1 MISLVSQSCLTL
13 CKPTDCSLPGSSVH
27 GDSPWQEHWSGLP
40 CPPPGDL
47 LNPGTEPRFH
57 PLQVDSLLFEPPGN
71 PRNTGV
77 CGLSLLQAIF
87 PTQELSP
94 SLLHWASL
102 YSVYFSYLW
111 TISSLFLLS
120 LFYEPYLVLL
130 SVPLIL
136 LDLTIFS
143 SSFSHP
149 SWYTPPAF
157 YSFFLGFCHLCTQ
170 FCEPWIYS
178 LSPSHAHKFQIKISD
193 SLWRHLF
200 EIPLGNIELYL
211 YHQIASHQLTTFSY
225 WFSSARS
232 LSCVRLFVTPW
243 TAAHQASLSIT
254 NSWRLLKLMSIESV
268 MPSKHLIL
276 CHPLILLPSI
286 FPSIGVFSNESV
298 LHIRWSEYWSFS
310 FSTSLS
316 NEYSALISFKID
328 WFDLLAVQE
337 MPKGLLQH
345 HKSINSL
352 VLNFLYSPT
361 FTSIHDYRKN
371 HSFD

>member
-1 MISLVSQSCLTL
+1 MVTKDSLKINKKIYLIDFFSKQKFNFFFFLWSQLNSRQEDLWIKWNRKLSITVISLVSQSCLTL

-57 PLQVDSLLFEPPGN
+57 PLQVDSLLSEPPGN
-71 PRNTGV
+71 SRNTGV

-94 SLLHWASL
+94 SLLHWVSL
-102 YSVYFSYLW
+102 YSLYFSYLW

-120 LFYEPYLVLL
+120 LFYESYLQLL

-136 LDLTIFS
+136 LDLMIFS

-149 SWYTPPAF
+149 SWYTPLAF

-193 SLWRHLF
+193 SL
-200 EIPLGNIELYL
+200 
-211 YHQIASHQLTTFSY
+211 
-225 WFSSARS
+225 
-232 LSCVRLFVTPW
+232 
-243 TAAHQASLSIT
+243 
-254 NSWRLLKLMSIESV
+254 
-268 MPSKHLIL
+268 
-276 CHPLILLPSI
+276 
-286 FPSIGVFSNESV
+286 
-298 LHIRWSEYWSFS
+298 
-310 FSTSLS
+310 
-316 NEYSALISFKID
+316 
-328 WFDLLAVQE
+328 
-337 MPKGLLQH
+337 
-345 HKSINSL
+345 
-352 VLNFLYSPT
+352 
-361 FTSIHDYRKN
+361 
-371 HSFD
+371 